1 MFPAPR
7 VRLCVGEVVPMP
19 TIPLCVWDEGVTRIT
34 SSRLWGDPLVLVFII
49 RGVLFLVPKKL
60 FVLMPP
66 LPLSSQGMT
75 CSLPSRRIAPGR
87 PVSFMTSQPDRLD
100 RPPVTLGRPPSARLL
115 PYRIGQ

>member
-7 VRLCVGEVVPMP
+7 VRLCVGEAVPMP
-19 TIPLCVWDEGVTRIT
+19 TIPLCVWDEGATRVT
-34 SSRLWGDPLVLVFII
+34 SSRLEGDPLVLVFII

-75 CSLPSRRIAPGR
+75 HSLPSRRIAPGR
-87 PVSFMTSQPDRLD
+87 RPVSFTTSQPDRLD
-100 RPPVTLGRPPSARLL
+100 RPPATLGRPPAACSL
-115 PYRIGQ
+115 PYR